1 MKFFST
7 SFLSCPGGGGGGE
20 GVFLVYRKHP
30 SCSGGQQVSLN
41 EQSCALV
48 CRHCEILEDSVDFS
62 ESLKEKVDTG
72 WGLKA
77 VRERA
82 CLSLPSLLPLM
93 IEAS

>member
-1 MKFFST
+1 MPWGGRSVPCLQKASKLLGWT
-7 SFLSCPGGGGGGE
+7 AGITEWARLCPC
-20 GVFLVYRKHP
+20 V
-30 SCSGGQQVSLN
+30 QD
-41 EQSCALV
+41 
-48 CRHCEILEDSVDFS
+48 CEILEDSVDFS